1 MLSPSEWTF
10 KHEDC
15 TLNYEAERKYQKYIL
30 KKHSKGKV
38 KTGHFQ
44 SGSGTFSSRWKED
57 EPKSIKF
64 IHNKLNC
71 IIA

>member
-30 KKHSKGKV
+30 KKHSKDKV

-44 SGSGTFSSRWKED
+44 SGSGTFSSR
-57 EPKSIKF
+57 
-64 IHNKLNC
+64 
-71 IIA
+71 